1 MKTIT
6 GLNAGIFWALDTV
19 ILGIALSVPPFDRTG
34 AAVLAPFVSTFLHD
48 LFSCLWMAFYT
59 GIRKQ
64 FRTVFHALRTKSGK
78 YILLGALA
86 GGPVGMTGYVFSI
99 QFLGASYTAMLTA
112 IFPALGAVL
121 SRIFL
126 KERMSRRQI
135 AGMALSLAG
144 MVYLGYAPGGS
155 VPDRFLPGL
164 CCALMCVTGWAA
176 EVVICAYG
184 MRDPEVGHEQS
195 LMLRQTTSTLFYG
208 IVIMNVIGGW
218 ETVFEAV
225 SAGAAG
231 RIGLAAL
238 SGTFSYLCYYKT
250 IHRVGPPRA
259 MSFNITYCAW
269 AILIELLLL
278 HKVPAQKN
286 ILCGIIILTG
296 ALLTAAGQD
305 RKGEKRN
312 EKAGN

>member
-6 GLNAGIFWALDTV
+6 GLGAGFFWALDTV

-48 LFSCLWMAFYT
+48 FFSCLWMLLYT

-64 FRTVFHALRTKSGK
+64 VRAVVNALQTKSGK

-99 QFLGASYTAMLTA
+99 HFLGASYTAMLTA

-126 KERMSRRQI
+126 KECMSRRQI

-144 MVYLGYAPGGS
+144 MIYLGYAPKGT
-155 VPDRFLPGL
+155 VPANFIPGL
-164 CCALMCVTGWAA
+164 FCALICVTGWAA

-184 MRDPEVGHEQS
+184 MQDLEVGHEQA
-195 LMLRQTTSTLFYG
+195 LMLRQTTSALFYG
-208 IVIMNVIGGW
+208 IILMNLIRGW
-218 ETVFEAV
+218 KTVFQA
-225 SAGAAG
+225 ATDGAAG
-231 RIGLAAL
+231 WIGLAAL
-238 SGTFSYLCYYKT
+238 SGTVSYLCYYKT
-250 IHRVGPPRA
+250 IHRAGPSRA

-278 HKVPAQKN
+278 HKVPAAKN
-286 ILCGIIILTG
+286 ILCGILILAG
-296 ALLTAAGQD
+296 ALLTAAGKD
-305 RKGEKRN
+305 RRREG
-312 EKAGN
+312 